1 MDFLTR
7 LTSAAGAAKASFLE
21 RLRGPTSEIGK
32 RTTAE
37 NEVKYLHRAMWVDPE
52 LRETILDIRRMD
64 RLDHRVK
71 RIHAKTAMDV
81 VKGGLIITV
90 AEQNRALRREWDA
103 FRARLQL
110 DNPQKLKSD
119 ARLLLMQGSLP
130 LQWVYDSAWN
140 IVEAVAM
147 PAETIMPDVD
157 SAGRFKDPAK
167 AYFQL
172 DAYTGLKVA
181 EFPLFRLS
189 LARLDP
195 DNYDDLGSMGRP
207 FLDAARTCWKK
218 LVMTEE
224 DLVIRRRQRAPL
236 RLAHLLEGAKK
247 PELDDYKAQVEKD
260 RHEITTDY
268 YLNKKGS
275 VTAIQGDANLGEVAD
290 VVHLLDTF
298 FAGSPFPK
306 QLLGYAGDTARDVL
320 EDLKRTYYDE
330 IDSIQDTLT
339 WAYNEGFRIHLL
351 FRGMNPDALDF
362 VVKFAE
368 RRTETPQQTTDR
380 ALKWQALR
388 LPHGMIWEELGLDP
402 QYVLERMKAE
412 RASKDPYPG
421 GVDGTDVQTGIA
433 RPPGRVS
440 VTPGNGRK
448 GESATDISIRS

>member
-7 LTSAAGAAKASFLE
+7 LTGAAGAAKASFLE

-37 NEVKYLHRAMWVDPE
+37 NEVKYLYRAMWVDPE

-64 RLDHRVK
+64 RLDLRVK

-81 VKGGLIITV
+81 VRGGLVITV
-90 AEQNRALRREWDA
+90 ASPNEQLRREWDA
-103 FRARLQL
+103 FKGRCGL

-119 ARLLLMQGSLP
+119 ARLLLMQGNLP
-130 LQWVYDSAWN
+130 LQWVYDAAWN

-157 SAGRFKDPAK
+157 GTGRFKDPAK

-172 DAYTGLKVA
+172 DAYTGMKVA

-189 LARLDP
+189 MARLDP
-195 DNYDDLGSMGRP
+195 DNFDDMGCMGRP

-236 RLAHLLEGAKK
+236 RLAHVLENAKK
-247 PELDDYKAQVEKD
+247 PELEDYRQRVEKD
-260 RHEITTDY
+260 RFETTSDY

-275 VTAIQGDANLGEVAD
+275 VTAIQGDANLGETAD

-306 QLLGYAGDTARDVL
+306 QLLGYAGDTARDIL

-339 WAYNEGFRIHLL
+339 WAYNEGFRVHLL
-351 FRGMNPDALDF
+351 FKGINPDAEDF
-362 VVKFAE
+362 VIKFAE

-388 LPHGMIWEELGLDP
+388 LPQGMIWEELGLDP
-402 QYVLERMKAE
+402 QYVLERLETE
-412 RASKDPYPG
+412 RESRDPYPG
-421 GVDGTDVQTGIA
+421 EEGDDVQGGVA
-433 RPPGRVS
+433 RPGKVS
-440 VTPGNGRK
+440 VTPGNARK
-448 GESATDISIRS
+448 GESATDITLRS